1 MVAADFAEA
10 TMARVTF
17 EKGQRVYVRPLGCW
31 ATIERILPQWVKGVE
46 APLKI
51 FYDVGLGRDFASGE
65 LAPVNAERNHAG
77 NGFTTAE
84 WRVRRVHAA
93 VQFDPHAEHPGTVP
107 SVVTEDSN
115 WGGWRVEASEYDRD
129 PNRIEHQAR
138 MIAAAPLLLAAAKA
152 LTAQA
157 DADPDRFPFELAIAL
172 EDARAALRVVYNVA
186 APQAAED
193 GLVTSSRLR

>member
-1 MVAADFAEA
+1 
-10 TMARVTF
+10 MARVTF

-51 FYDVGLGRDFASGE
+51 FYDVGLGRDFAASE
-65 LAPVNAERNHAG
+65 LAPVHSERAQASG
-77 NGFTTAE
+77 GFSSAE
-84 WRVRRVHAA
+84 WRVRRMHAG
-93 VQFDPHAEHPGTVP
+93 VQFDPHAEHPGTIPV
-107 SVVTEDSN
+107 VVTEDSN

-129 PNRIEHQAR
+129 PRRIDHQAR

-186 APQAAED
+186 APEAAED

>member
-1 MVAADFAEA
+1 
-10 TMARVTF
+10 MARVLF

-65 LAPVNAERNHAG
+65 LAAFHADRQQSAG
-77 NGFTTAE
+77 DFAFAE

-93 VQFDPHAEHPGTVP
+93 VQSNPHAENPGTVP
-107 SVVTEDSN
+107 VVVTEDSN

-129 PNRIEHQAR
+129 PSRIEHQAR
-138 MIAAAPLLLAAAKA
+138 MMAATPLLLAAAKA

-157 DADPDRFPFELAIAL
+157 DADPERFPFELAIAL

-186 APQAAED
+186 APQAADD
-193 GLVTSSRLR
+193 GPVMSSRLR

>member
-1 MVAADFAEA
+1 
-10 TMARVTF
+10 MARVTF

-31 ATIERILPQWVKGVE
+31 ATIERILPQWIKGVE

-51 FYDVGLGRDFASGE
+51 FYDVGLGRDFAPGE
-65 LAPVNAERNHAG
+65 LAPVHADRQQSAG
-77 NGFTTAE
+77 GFATTE

-93 VQFDPHAEHPGTVP
+93 VQTNAHAEFPGTVP
-107 SVVTEDSN
+107 AIVTEDSN

-129 PNRIEHQAR
+129 PNRVEHQAR
-138 MIAAAPLLLAAAKA
+138 MIAATPLLLAAAKA

-172 EDARAALRVVYNVA
+172 EDARAALRVVYNVT
-186 APQAAED
+186 APQASDD